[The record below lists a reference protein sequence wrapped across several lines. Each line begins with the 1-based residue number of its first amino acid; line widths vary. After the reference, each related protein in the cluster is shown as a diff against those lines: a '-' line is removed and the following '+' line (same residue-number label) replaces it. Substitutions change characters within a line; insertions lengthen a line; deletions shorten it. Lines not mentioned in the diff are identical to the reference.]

1 MGDSSPF
8 WCPDKID
15 GSLTLPQDPLFSEP
29 LTQQLIGR
37 LWRYPQ
43 RLQVIIYK
51 LLAVDMADPVLE
63 SMAHAKS
70 TIAEVLTTTKTPMLT
85 GKILLDEPE

>member
-1 MGDSSPF
+1 
-8 WCPDKID
+8 
-15 GSLTLPQDPLFSEP
+15 
-29 LTQQLIGR
+29 
-37 LWRYPQ
+37 
-43 RLQVIIYK
+43 VIIYK

-63 SMAHAKS
+63 SMAHNKY